1 LKLEVLELLAAE
13 KHATYRLILDLMWT
27 TGARVSEVL
36 ALTRESF
43 VAEGYGCGVVLKT
56 RKQRPGRPIR
66 SAVFPYGGD
75 K

>member
-1 LKLEVLELLAAE
+1 MLALLAA
-13 KHATYRLILDLMWT
+13 ATYRLILDLMWT

-43 VAEGYGCGVVLKT
+43 VDEGYGCGVVLKT
-56 RKQRPGRPIR
+56 RKQCPGRPIR

-75 K
+75 R